1 MTGNKRKD
9 ELTLSNPELELVI
22 NFATFRKAFEV
33 FSKDYGIVNHPNDP
47 LVSIFDR
54 PRSGSGHDDHK
65 YTVTTVPSEM
75 TEASFKEKINGRKL
89 VVIDMCMDARGAL
102 NTYNT
107 LEEKAKEEFGPDVLI
122 LLISHGG
129 GIIQVDEAV
138 RAGETVA
145 LGREKASRTI
155 YGYLAKY
162 ENQVACV
169 YAGGHDCRCGACA
182 FYNDNVGVPEQL
194 GVEKGSEEEMN
205 EMSRLVE
212 ESATQII
219 PAKLQPKVRLFMSK
233 FHLDDNDSVTIVPVQ
248 KK

>member
-1 MTGNKRKD
+1 MSTRMDQLNIGNR
-9 ELTLSNPELELVI
+9 ELELVI
-22 NFATFRKAFEV
+22 NFATFRNALEV
-33 FSKDYGIVNHPNDP
+33 FSKDYGIVNHPDDP

-54 PRSGSGHDDHK
+54 PRSGTGPDEHK
-65 YTVTTVPSEM
+65 YTVSAVPSGM
-75 TEASFKEKINGRKL
+75 TETGFKEVINGKKV
-89 VVIDMCMDARGAL
+89 VVIDMCMDARGAV

-138 RAGETVA
+138 RGGEKVA

-162 ENQVACV
+162 ENQVDCI

-182 FYNDNVGVPEQL
+182 FYNDGIGVPEQL
-194 GVEKGSEEEMN
+194 DVERGSQEEMD
-205 EMSRLVE
+205 EMSRLVK
-212 ESATQII
+212 ESAAQII
-219 PAKLQPKVRLFMSK
+219 PAQLQPKVRLFVSK
-233 FHLDDNDSVTIVPVQ
+233 FHLGDKDSVTVVPVQ
-248 KK
+248 K